1 LDHRQWRVL
10 PLTPA
15 GCLSTSGLPPLANQL
30 LYNRG
35 ITDPAHARAFL
46 SVDESLHS
54 DPFLMPDM
62 EQAVS
67 RLYQAM
73 LRGETVAIYGD
84 FDADG
89 VCGTALLV
97 EGLTS
102 LGAKVVPYIPHRV
115 EEGYGLNTA
124 SLENLAGLGVSLVV
138 TVDCGISNVSEVAEA
153 RRKGLDVIVT
163 DHHTITTE
171 LPPAF
176 AVLNPKRIDP
186 GLPFYQLAGVGVAFK
201 LLQALLR
208 TLGREGQAGS
218 ALDLVTV
225 GTVADMVP
233 LVGENRYLV
242 RKGMESLCRTSRLGL
257 QAMAEVAALKMSSLD
272 ANSISWAIA
281 PRLNAPGRLDHALTS
296 YRLLM
301 TESAEEAR
309 FLAEELERKNYL
321 RQRLTEEYLARAKSQ
336 LPSGAADLPLLM
348 VGGEGYPSGLAGL
361 IAGKLADE
369 FYRPTFVFEVVDGT
383 ARGSARSI
391 PDFDV
396 VAALSRCG
404 DLLTRFG
411 GHPGAAGFALP
422 VENLAVFE
430 RRLMGL
436 AERELAAIDLRPFLI
451 VDTETRL
458 SGIQGR
464 TFRMVEKFA
473 PFGKGNPV
481 PTFLSRQVKVA
492 DAYRVGGG
500 SQHLKMKLRDDNVT
514 WRAIAFDLGRFSAE
528 VTSEIDVVYNLVVDR
543 WNDRETLAL
552 NVLDFAPASFI

>member
-1 LDHRQWRVL
+1 MDHRRWRVL
-10 PLTPA
+10 PPTPA

-35 ITDPAHARAFL
+35 ITEPAEARAFL
-46 SVDESLHS
+46 SVDESLQG
-54 DPFLMPDM
+54 DPFLIPDM
-62 EQAVS
+62 DRAVS
-67 RLYQAM
+67 RIYQAI
-73 LRGETVAIYGD
+73 LRGETIAIYGD

-102 LGAKVVPYIPHRV
+102 LGARVVPYIPHRV
-115 EEGYGLNTA
+115 EEGYGLNSA
-124 SLENLAGLGVSLVV
+124 SLGNLVRLGVTLVV

-153 RRKGLDVIVT
+153 NEKGLSVVVT

-176 AVLNPKRIDP
+176 AVVNPKRTDP

-208 TLGREGQAGS
+208 TLGKEQQAEYV
-218 ALDLVTV
+218 LDLVTV

-233 LVGENRYLV
+233 LIGENRYLV
-242 RKGMESLCRTSRLGL
+242 RKGMEALCRTDRLGF
-257 QAMAEVAALKMSSLD
+257 QAMAEVAGLRMSSLD
-272 ANSISWAIA
+272 ANNISWSIA

-296 YRLLM
+296 YRLLV

-309 FLAEELERKNYL
+309 FLAEELEKKNYL
-321 RQRLTEEYLARAKSQ
+321 RQKLTEEYLNRARAQ
-336 LPSGAADLPLLM
+336 LPPGAADLSLLM

-361 IAGKLADE
+361 IAGKLAEE
-369 FYRPTFVFEVVDGT
+369 FYRPTFVFEVVDNI

-396 VAALSRCG
+396 VAALASCG
-404 DLLTRFG
+404 DLLIRFG

-422 VENLAVFE
+422 VEKLADFQ
-430 RRLMGL
+430 RRLLGL
-436 AERELAAIDLRPFLI
+436 ADRELASVDLRPSLT
-451 VDTETRL
+451 VDAETHL
-458 SGIQGR
+458 STIQGR
-464 TFRMVEKFA
+464 TFRMVDKFA
-473 PFGKGNPV
+473 PFGKGNPI

-492 DAYRVGGG
+492 DAYCVGGD
-500 SQHLKMKLRDDNVT
+500 SRHLKMRLRDGGVT
-514 WRAIAFDLGRFSAE
+514 WRAIAFDLGHFSSE

-543 WNDRETLAL
+543 WNDHEVLAL

>member
-1 LDHRQWRVL
+1 
-10 PLTPA
+10 
-15 GCLSTSGLPPLANQL
+15 
-30 LYNRG
+30 
-35 ITDPAHARAFL
+35 
-46 SVDESLHS
+46 
-54 DPFLMPDM
+54 MPDM

-97 EGLTS
+97 QGLTS
-102 LGAKVVPYIPHRV
+102 LGANVVPYIPHRV
-115 EEGYGLNTA
+115 EEGYGLNSA
-124 SLENLAGLGVSLVV
+124 SLENLARLGVNLVV

-171 LPPAF
+171 LPPAL
-176 AVLNPKRIDP
+176 AVLNPKRTDP
-186 GLPFYQLAGVGVAFK
+186 DLPFYQLAGVGVAFK

-208 TLGREGQAGS
+208 TLGKQGDEEH

-242 RKGMESLCRTSRLGL
+242 RQGIQFLCRTNRLGL
-257 QAMAEVAALKMSSLD
+257 QAMAEVAALRMSSLD
-272 ANSISWAIA
+272 ANSISWVIA

-309 FLAEELERKNYL
+309 FLAEELERKNHL
-321 RQRLTEEYLARAKSQ
+321 RQRLTEEYLSTAKAQ
-336 LPSGAADLPLLM
+336 LPSGAAELPLIM

-361 IAGKLADE
+361 VAGKLADE
-369 FYRPTFVFEVVDGT
+369 FYRPTFVYEVVDGT

-396 VAALSRCG
+396 VAALSQCE
-404 DLLTRFG
+404 DLLIRFG

-422 VENLAVFE
+422 AENLVPFQ
-430 RRLMGL
+430 RRLLEL
-436 AERELAAIDLRPFLI
+436 AEQQLADVDLHPFLV
-451 VDTETRL
+451 VDAEARL
-458 SGIQGR
+458 SSIHGR

-473 PFGKGNPV
+473 PFGKGNPTPV
-481 PTFLSRQVKVA
+481 FLSRHVRVA

-500 SQHLKMKLRDDNVT
+500 SQHLKLKLRDSNVT
-514 WRAIAFDLGRFSAE
+514 WKAIAFDLGRFSSE
-528 VTSEIDVVYNLVVDR
+528 ITSEIDVVYNLVIDK
-543 WNDRETLAL
+543 WNGHEVLAL